1 MISQPPIIGDYK
13 KVRKITR
20 RGGRE
25 GQKKGK
31 KKEIEKKR
39 KKLGRLIGLAIKDL
53 VYCCWVWR

>member
-20 RGGRE
+20 IGGRE

-31 KKEIEKKR
+31 KRDKKKKEE
-39 KKLGRLIGLAIKDL
+39 IGKAYRI
-53 VYCCWVWR
+53 